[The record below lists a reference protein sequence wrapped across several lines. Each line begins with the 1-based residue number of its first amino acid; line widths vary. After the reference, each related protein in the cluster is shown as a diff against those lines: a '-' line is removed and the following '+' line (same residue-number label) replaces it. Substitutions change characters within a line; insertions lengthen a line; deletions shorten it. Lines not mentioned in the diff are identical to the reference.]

1 MIKTE
6 FYMTRPDG
14 VNLYR
19 TYSDQNVMIRQIETR
34 TLYEEAIDIEGA
46 PYTYEETDLPI
57 DEELTPEQVLDILFG
72 GDGHEQSDSH

>member
-6 FYMTRPDG
+6 MVETETAEPRI
-14 VNLYR
+14 R
-19 TYSDQNVMIRQIETR
+19 HYSDRGMMIRQIETGV
-34 TLYEEAIDIEGA
+34 LYEDAVDYL
-46 PYTYEETDLPI
+46 PCMYTYEETELPI

>member
-6 FYMTRPDG
+6 MVETDMPESRI
-14 VNLYR
+14 R
-19 TYSDQNVMIRQIETR
+19 HYSDRGMMIRQIETGV
-34 TLYEEAIDIEGA
+34 LYEDAVDYL
-46 PYTYEETDLPI
+46 PCMYTYEETELPI